1 MNDNYIKALSVHNIT
16 NMVYAMQLH
25 CEPGMPPGI
34 HLGSIYGEVFAV
46 ADGSWLV
53 WHDRTPPEYG
63 FMTDEEFRD
72 VYIPYNE
79 LPEKM
84 KAICDAHPGYDEW
97 VDIKNAEEPCPKN

>member
-1 MNDNYIKALSVHNIT
+1 MNDNYIKALSVKNISK
-16 NMVYAMQLH
+16 MVYAMQLH
-25 CEPGMPPGI
+25 CELGMPPGI
-34 HLGSIYGEVFAV
+34 HLGSIYDEVFAV

-72 VYIPYNE
+72 VFIPYNE

-84 KAICDAHPGYDEW
+84 KAICDAHPRYDEW
-97 VDIKNAEEPCPKN
+97 VDIKNAEESCPKN